1 MVFIIHTLNMKN
13 QIVSEYVMY
22 CLKHGKAPANV
33 FQLCEAMGAS
43 ESEFYSHFGSLEKV
57 EEFVLVSRWHMVAE
71 KFAEDEQFAS
81 YGITEKMLSLHF
93 AFVESLREIR
103 SYLLW
108 KFQDWKNPMDQV
120 KGLMSLREAFQNT
133 VTPLLNVASVSG
145 EIPDRKVVSKL
156 NVEALGANL
165 AFVLHFWL
173 KDDSADFE
181 RTDACIEKSVQLTMD
196 FVGRN
201 AVDKLFD
208 FGKFLVQGLKK

>member
-1 MVFIIHTLNMKN
+1 MKN
-13 QIVSEYVMY
+13 QIVSEYVKY
-22 CLKHGKAPANV
+22 CLKHGQAPATV
-33 FQLCEAMGAS
+33 YQLCEHLNMQ

-57 EEFVLVSRWHMVAE
+57 EESVLVTRWHSVAE
-71 KFAEDEQFAS
+71 KFAQDEQFAS
-81 YGITEKMLSLHF
+81 YGLTEKMLTLHF
-93 AFVESLREIR
+93 AFIESLRDIR

-120 KGLMSLREAFQNT
+120 KGLMALREAFQKT
-133 VTPLLNVASVSG
+133 VKPLLDMASAQG
-145 EIPDRKVVSKL
+145 EIPDRNVVSKL
-156 NVEALGANL
+156 NVEALGMNL
-165 AFVLHFWL
+165 AFVMHFWL

-208 FGKFLVQGLKK
+208 FGKFLIQGFQR